1 MHRYYGEICTPVCS
15 GVAGGGRCGPLC
27 AGTNYDFHPK
37 ARLSELPKTRFFKL
51 EVEPAPPISTV

>member
-1 MHRYYGEICTPVCS
+1 MHRYYGEICS
-15 GVAGGGRCGPLC
+15 RGRPAAL
-27 AGTNYDFHPK
+27 ARTTTHTK